1 MDFDKHLYKSH
12 KYMLSLICNVSN
24 IAELQNNTIRRADT

>member
-12 KYMLSLICNVSN
+12 KHMLSLICNVSN
-24 IAELQNNTIRRADT
+24 IAELQK